1 MLLGLSKNINVWIV
15 PILLLLNFSC
25 SIFENDSIASCGDKT
40 LKEEDYLTYIDAL
53 ELSDN
58 EQVKSDFID
67 NWIQSC
73 LIEQELKNRDA
84 QKYVMSKIR
93 SEDFFKEKNLYELEN
108 IYINTHLDTLVDES
122 QILSYYRSN
131 RSNYIKKSFIVKA
144 LYIKV
149 TDSIL
154 EHDQIEKA
162 FLLKNDK
169 DRENINKYGNLY
181 GLSFYWENDQW
192 IFLDDLI
199 REVPIT
205 DRAKEELVVKK
216 GEGIFKDENYRYYLN
231 ILDYRIKESREPL
244 TFERKEIKNHILK
257 RRVNLLR
264 EEANKK
270 IIEDIYEKYDYSK
283 HY

>member
-1 MLLGLSKNINVWIV
+1 MT
-15 PILLLLNFSC
+15 FSC
-25 SIFENDSIASCGDKT
+25 TLFDDEVIASCGDESLT
-40 LKEEDYLTYIDAL
+40 EEDYLNYIDAL
-53 ELSDN
+53 NLSNDS
-58 EQVKSDFID
+58 EIKSDFID
-67 NWIQSC
+67 NWIKSC
-73 LIEQELKNRDA
+73 LIKKELKDLDP
-84 QKYVMSKIR
+84 QKYIISKIR

-108 IYINTHLDTLVDES
+108 IYIDEHLDTIVSES
-122 QILSYYRSN
+122 QIIEHYRNN

-149 TDSIL
+149 TDSID
-154 EHDQIEKA
+154 EQGKIEEA

-181 GLSFYWENDQW
+181 GLSFYWEEDQW

-205 DRAKEELVVKK
+205 ERAKEGLVAKK
-216 GEGIFKDENYRYYLN
+216 GEGTFKDEKYRYYLN
-231 ILDYRIKESREPL
+231 ILDYRVKESKEPL
-244 TFERKEIKNHILK
+244 TFEREEIKNHILK

-270 IIEDIYEKYDYSK
+270 IIKDIYEKYNFNK
-283 HY
+283 HN